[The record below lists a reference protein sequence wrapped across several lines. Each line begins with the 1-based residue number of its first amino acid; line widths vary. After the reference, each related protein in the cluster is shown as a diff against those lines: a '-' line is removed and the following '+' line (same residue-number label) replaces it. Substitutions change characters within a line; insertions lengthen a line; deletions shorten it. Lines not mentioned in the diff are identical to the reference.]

1 MSNIVTLAVGLI
13 FGFGLA
19 LAGMTHTEKVL
30 GFLDVAGNWD
40 ASLLFVLG
48 GAVCVT
54 LISFRFILK
63 QAKPVFAPT
72 FLLSELHQIDKSLV
86 VGAALFGIGWGISG
100 YCPGPAIATF
110 AAPNWLMWGFFPSL
124 ILGYLLKRF
133 WASKQASNVVTEE
146 PKITLNSE
154 PPACG

>member
-110 AAPNWLMWGFFPSL
+110 AAPNWEIWVFFPAL
-124 ILGYLLKRF
+124 ILGYLLQRF
-133 WASKQASNVVTEE
+133 WARKQASNVVTEE